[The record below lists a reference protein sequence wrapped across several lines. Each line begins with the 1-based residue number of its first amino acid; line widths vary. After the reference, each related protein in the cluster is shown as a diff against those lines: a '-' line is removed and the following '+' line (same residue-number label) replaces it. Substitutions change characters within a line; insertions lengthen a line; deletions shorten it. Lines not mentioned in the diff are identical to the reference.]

1 MPHSPVE
8 PSPEGVRAGPA
19 DAPAEGV
26 LDASR
31 GPLHPLAARTLEAA
45 VGVAWADPTR
55 VHGPGRA
62 ARAHLDTARA
72 VLAGALGV
80 RPGELSVHPSAE
92 DALAVGLEGLRHARR
107 RTGDVVVAGAAE
119 RSVLLLRAGDAAP
132 VPVDGLGR
140 VDAAAWVAAVAAPG
154 VAAAV
159 LQTANGE
166 VGTRQPVAT
175 LDAAAR
181 AAGVP
186 LLLDA
191 TASLGRDP
199 LGPEGSV
206 VVADAA
212 SFGGPPLGLLGV
224 RTGTRWSLPGPRAEA
239 EQGRVLAAPWVPL
252 VLAAAEA
259 WRQTEAAAAEDA
271 TQARA
276 LVARVRAA
284 AAGIRDVEVLGD
296 PDDRLPHVVTFSVLL
311 ADGEALVD
319 ELARRGLAV
328 ASGSACTSSV
338 LRPSH
343 VLAAM
348 GVLTHGNV
356 RVVLPLASVSPGRE
370 ADVERLRAELTD
382 AVRTV
387 RRRMGTEDL

>member
-1 MPHSPVE
+1 MANALLFDGLGGE
-8 PSPEGVRAGPA
+8 PFQGGLAIREGRI
-19 DAPAEGV
+19 
-26 LDASR
+26 
-31 GPLHPLAARTLEAA
+31 AA
-45 VGVAWADPTR
+45 VGDISGWSAPETINLDGLCLAPGFID
-55 VHGPGRA
+55 VHT
-62 ARAHLDTARA
+62 HDDLA
-72 VLAGALGV
+72 VLNDSAMEPKVTQGV
-80 RPGELSVHPSAE
+80 TTVIVGNCGISLAPYENPTELV
-92 DALAVGLEGLRHARR
+92 
-107 RTGDVVVAGAAE
+107 
-119 RSVLLLRAGDAAP
+119 
-132 VPVDGLGR
+132 
-140 VDAAAWVAAVAAPG
+140 
-154 VAAAV
+154 
-159 LQTANGE
+159 
-166 VGTRQPVAT
+166 
-175 LDAAAR
+175 
-181 AAGVP
+181 
-186 LLLDA
+186 
-191 TASLGRDP
+191 
-199 LGPEGSV
+199 
-206 VVADAA
+206 
-212 SFGGPPLGLLGV
+212 PPLGLLGV